1 MEQRFAGNIIHYS
14 LKLLILYLDAIWII
28 KEENIYVKL
37 LIADFADNSF
47 SDEVGAN
54 AIWLKSSP
62 ENRSAIRI
70 WRRVTKTCFY
80 PQPYEPI
87 RWSPTKSLYTAE
99 RCIVYIVTR
108 VTTYFSE
115 DLSILDSTT
124 FIILKWHIQVIF
136 RPFADSAMNRLF

>member
-54 AIWLKSSP
+54 VHCFGLVCAKEDTCKST
-62 ENRSAIRI
+62 I
-70 WRRVTKTCFY
+70 
-80 PQPYEPI
+80 
-87 RWSPTKSLYTAE
+87 
-99 RCIVYIVTR
+99 
-108 VTTYFSE
+108 
-115 DLSILDSTT
+115 
-124 FIILKWHIQVIF
+124 
-136 RPFADSAMNRLF
+136 